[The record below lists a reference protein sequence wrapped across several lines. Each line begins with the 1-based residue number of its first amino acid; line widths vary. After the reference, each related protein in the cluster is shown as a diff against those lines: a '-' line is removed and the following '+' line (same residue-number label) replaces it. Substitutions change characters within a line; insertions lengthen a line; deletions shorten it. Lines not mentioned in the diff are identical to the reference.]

1 MVFLLFFIYMIP
13 VLIVFSI
20 VLNLAVWLGAKL
32 FQLAIWLV
40 KQAFSLCW
48 KLLVFV
54 VMMVVANLRSTQPP
68 KY

>member
-1 MVFLLFFIYMIP
+1 MVFLLFLIYMIP

-20 VLNLAVWLGAKL
+20 VMNLAVWLGAKL
-32 FQLAIWLV
+32 FQLTIWLV

-54 VMMVVANLRSTQPP
+54 VMMVVANLRSIQPP